1 MIAKAFQPPYG
12 YEYDRAD
19 SMSEM
24 YTDFLDSCTERDDII
39 VLPEYS
45 DVPVKIRSRETLLS
59 CYERF
64 GERLYIKA
72 RETAKRCKAHVFLG
86 GVYDFSAKGNLRNS
100 IIAFDRKGNEAG
112 RYFKQHLVPREMN
125 IYELDKDYSFEFCQ
139 PEIVEMDGIKYAF
152 MICYDCYFYE
162 MLSNIGRY
170 DPDVLIMSAYQR
182 SDTHETLATMT
193 KFAAYNTNTYV
204 IRSSVSLGEKSL
216 TGGSSMIVSPEGL
229 ILADAYSKVGA
240 VEADIDPHKRFL
252 KPAGFG
258 NPPAPHHKYIEKGR
272 RPWKY
277 RPAGS
282 FVARDNQSMDYPR
295 ICYCPDSSMASFGAY
310 VGMGAKEILFSLC
323 SKNGETVLFGAEE
336 GEVLPSFEEIL
347 KKFSCHTI
355 MNVWTDSA
363 EENELKSMA
372 KLVKKYDCEKYIIWV
387 NQNPKIL
394 QFMKNTCPCSLC
406 LVENV
411 SDDIIEEAV
420 NIGAE
425 RVLFL
430 NNDLENIKNTAEK
443 CHEKGLKCAVLSPK
457 GEETKC
463 FDLGADVAVV
473 KDFIKIYME
482 K

>member
-12 YEYDRAD
+12 YEYQEAD
-19 SMSEM
+19 SQAQM
-24 YTDFLDSCTERDDII
+24 YIDFLDSCTERDDII

-86 GVYDFSAKGNLRNS
+86 GVYDFRTKGNLRNS
-100 IIAFDRKGNEAG
+100 IIAFDRTGEEAG

-282 FVARDNQSMDYPR
+282 FIVRDNQSMDYPR
-295 ICYCPDSSMASFGAY
+295 ICACPDNSMASFGAY
-310 VGMGAKEILFSLC
+310 IGMGA
-323 SKNGETVLFGAEE
+323 
-336 GEVLPSFEEIL
+336 EEIYFRISHVSLENVL

-355 MNVWTDSA
+355 MNIYLDSDN
-363 EENELKSMA
+363 ENEDYLKSVGNT
-372 KLVKKYDCEKYIIWV
+372 VKKYDCEKYVIFV
-387 NQNPKIL
+387 SKNPDIL
-394 QFMKNTCPCSLC
+394 KFMKNITPCSTC
-406 LVENV
+406 LLG
-411 SDDIIEEAV
+411 SMCDDTIEKALDC
-420 NIGAE
+420 GAE
-425 RVLFL
+425 RVLFSD
-430 NNDLENIKNTAEK
+430 NNSENIKSRTGK
-443 CHEKGLKCAVLSPK
+443 CHKKGLKTAVFAK
-457 GEETKC
+457 KEENKKYI
-463 FDLGADVAVV
+463 DLGFDVIMTENRLRVC
-473 KDFIKIYME
+473 E
-482 K
+482 L

>member
-12 YEYDRAD
+12 YEYEEAD
-19 SMSEM
+19 SQAQM
-24 YTDFLDSCTERDDII
+24 YIDFLDSCTERDDII

-282 FVARDNQSMDYPR
+282 FIVRDNQSMDYPR
-295 ICYCPDSSMASFGAY
+295 ICACPDSSMASFGAY
-310 VGMGAKEILFSLC
+310 IGMGA
-323 SKNGETVLFGAEE
+323 
-336 GEVLPSFEEIL
+336 EEIYFRISHVSLENVL

-355 MNVWTDSA
+355 MNIYLDSDN
-363 EENELKSMA
+363 ENEDYLKSVGNT
-372 KLVKKYDCEKYIIWV
+372 VKKYDCEKYVIFAS
-387 NQNPKIL
+387 QNKKTL
-394 QFMKNTCPCSLC
+394 QLLKNISPCSLC